1 MPVITPLED
10 LMDPSENSH
19 VNRAGS
25 RKVAAW
31 RKLAEETIV
40 VGHRKVARRTFELP
54 DGTLSDFEIKLEAP
68 IVCVLPVTTA
78 GTVILAKQ
86 FRPGP
91 EAVLLELPGGRIDL
105 ERDETPL
112 AAIQREL
119 LEETGYTGTFHYLG
133 QSYHCAYSTRITHSF
148 VATSCT
154 QVSESQHTDV
164 EEFIEVVEMPLDQFK
179 DHLASGRLSDVETG
193 LLGLQFLHLL

>member
-1 MPVITPLED
+1 MYPIENNPVKRT
-10 LMDPSENSH
+10 
-19 VNRAGS
+19 GS
-25 RKVAAW
+25 RKVTPW

-40 VGHRKVARRTFELP
+40 VGHRRLARRRFELP
-54 DGTLSDFEIKLEAP
+54 DGTISDFEIKLEAP
-68 IVCVLPVTTA
+68 IVSVLPVTGA

-112 AAIQREL
+112 AAIRREL

-133 QSYHCAYSTRITHSF
+133 QSFHCAYSTRISHSF
-148 VATSCT
+148 VATGCT

-179 DHLASGRLSDVETG
+179 DHLAGGRLSDVQTG